1 MGGPRIGDPD
11 MTTAASLTPD
21 QIRKLERIKFHSTRY
36 EIELVKPDGT
46 AMLVCYSSRRSIS
59 GLIRA
64 IRDRWAPIVRAGNI
78 PEGAIGYRIG
88 SARAYNFENGTIIRF
103 SGRTQR
109 DAIMRGELPFIGAP
123 D

>member
-1 MGGPRIGDPD
+1 MI
-11 MTTAASLTPD
+11 TTAASLTPE
-21 QIRKLERIKFHSTRY
+21 QVRKLERIKFHPTRY

-59 GLIRA
+59 GLLRA
-64 IRDRWAPIVRAGNI
+64 MRDRWAQIVRAGNI
-78 PEGAIGYRIG
+78 SGIGYRIG
-88 SARAYNFENGTIIRF
+88 KARAYSFENGVVIRF